1 MHAALIMETHDTHGW
16 ILSALLREMAGLEG
30 QAMFDCV
37 ESKFSCNRC
46 LRRGSVEA
54 PRLWQNMA
62 TQQLANVEENW
73 GRKIM
78 EILLDLEW

>member
-73 GRKIM
+73 ARKRM